1 MEDPM
6 LETGNLEDLLHLP
19 GSDNQLRVLLC
30 LAVNPIGPREL
41 AAIRKTAIAAGWT
54 AAKKLNLSMLL
65 KRAKGLAILTPDGWK
80 LTSEGREHVAGYV
93 KPSAQAAT
101 AAPAAPRDTGSVIP
115 VGLATARGYLEKVVL
130 PLNASY
136 DAQLY
141 DCCAVMCRRLLETLI
156 IEVYEH
162 CGRASEIK
170 GTDGHFLMLNGLATF
185 FESDKAFNMSRNGL
199 KGLRDFKNLGDL
211 SAHNRWFIAR
221 KEDIDRVRDGL
232 RVAVEELVHLAK
244 LA

>member
-1 MEDPM
+1 M
-6 LETGNLEDLLHLP
+6 LETADLEDMLHLP
-19 GSDNQLRVLLC
+19 GTDNQFRALLC
-30 LAVNPIGPREL
+30 LAINPVGPREVS
-41 AAIRKTAIAAGWT
+41 AIRKTAIAAGWT

-80 LTSEGREHVAGYV
+80 LTSEGRQQIAGYV
-93 KPSAQAAT
+93 KPPAQAAT
-101 AAPAAPRDTGSVIP
+101 PAPVVPADTGSVIP
-115 VGLATARGYLEKVVL
+115 VGLATARKYLEKLVWQ
-130 PLNASY
+130 LNSSY

-162 CGRASEIK
+162 CGRASKIK
-170 GTDGHFLMLNGLATF
+170 GPDGHFLMLNGLATF
-185 FESDKAFNMSRNGL
+185 FENDKAFNVSRSAL
-199 KGLRDFKNLGDL
+199 QGLRDFKKLGDL
-211 SAHNRWFIAR
+211 SAHSRRFNAH

-232 RVAVEELVHLAK
+232 RVAVQELVHLAG

>member
-1 MEDPM
+1 
-6 LETGNLEDLLHLP
+6 
-19 GSDNQLRVLLC
+19 
-30 LAVNPIGPREL
+30 
-41 AAIRKTAIAAGWT
+41 
-54 AAKKLNLSMLL
+54 
-65 KRAKGLAILTPDGWK
+65 
-80 LTSEGREHVAGYV
+80 
-93 KPSAQAAT
+93 
-101 AAPAAPRDTGSVIP
+101 
-115 VGLATARGYLEKVVL
+115 
-130 PLNASY
+130 
-136 DAQLY
+136 
-141 DCCAVMCRRLLETLI
+141 MCRRLLETLI

-211 SAHNRWFIAR
+211 SAHNRRFNAR

-232 RVAVEELVHLAK
+232 RVAVEEFVHLAK